1 MNLTEEIMRDILVA
15 DFSQDL
21 FQNAFKLYFK
31 ELGIE
36 VKNWDAL
43 FNEMTA
49 EGGNKAYI
57 RMDDENTII
66 GFIMFKIELLSNWF
80 FEEKVGFI
88 REFWIA
94 EEKRN
99 NGHGSHLLRIAEEY
113 FKENGLYKSI
123 LTTNTAEHFYESHGY
138 YKDKA
143 YVAKNEDEVF
153 VKFL

>member
-1 MNLTEEIMRDILVA
+1 MVKNMRDILIA

-43 FNEMTA
+43 FNELTA

-57 RMDDENTII
+57 RMSDDDIII
-66 GFIMFKIELLSNWF
+66 GFIIFKIERLTNWF
-80 FEEKVGFI
+80 FEEKIGFI

-94 EEKRN
+94 EENRG
-99 NGHGSHLLRIAEEY
+99 NGHGSHLLRITEEY
-113 FKENGLYKSI
+113 FKVKGLHRSI
-123 LTTNTAEHFYESHGY
+123 LTTNTAENFYEAHGY

-143 YVAKNEDEVF
+143 YVAKNEDAVF
-153 VKFL
+153 VKKL